1 MRWIPLRFIN
11 RTSTEGRRCRVAS
24 MGFIFGLM
32 GIVGFVFAMSALAR
46 IQKLEQRLK
55 DAGILKEP
63 SE

>member
-1 MRWIPLRFIN
+1 
-11 RTSTEGRRCRVAS
+11 VAS

-55 DAGILKEP
+55 DAGILKET